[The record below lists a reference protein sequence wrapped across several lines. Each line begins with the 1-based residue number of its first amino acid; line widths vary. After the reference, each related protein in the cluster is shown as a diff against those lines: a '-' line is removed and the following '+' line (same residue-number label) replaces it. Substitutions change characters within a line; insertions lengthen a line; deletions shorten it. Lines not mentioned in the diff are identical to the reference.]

1 MIRISVCNQKGGVGK
16 TTTAVNLSAY
26 LALSG
31 KKTLLIDLDPQAAA
45 TSGLG
50 VNGDKTSY
58 NLISGEE
65 TEPVAT
71 KVENLFII
79 PSSIDLAGAE
89 IELANEPGRELIL
102 KEQVEKFQG
111 YDYLIVDTP
120 PNLGVLT
127 VNAITACEKVLVPV
141 QAEYYPMEALSRLWR
156 IFELLRRRMKIDVR
170 ERYVVTM
177 FDPRVRI
184 CKEVEAELRRILGEK
199 VFKTIIPRNSKLAE
213 APSHGKPIALYDPE
227 CKGAKAYKSLT
238 EEIIQ
243 LEEKW

>member
-50 VNGDKTSY
+50 VKGDKTSY

-71 KVENLFII
+71 EVENLFII

-102 KEQVEKFQG
+102 KEQVEKFQR

-227 CKGAKAYKSLT
+227 CKGAKAYKSLS

-243 LEEKW
+243 LEGKW